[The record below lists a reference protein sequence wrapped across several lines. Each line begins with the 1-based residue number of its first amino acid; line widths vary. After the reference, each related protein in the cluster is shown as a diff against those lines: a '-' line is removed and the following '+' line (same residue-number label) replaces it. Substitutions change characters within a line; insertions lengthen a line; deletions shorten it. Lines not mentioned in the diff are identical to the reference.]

1 MRFQIDFDYDI
12 NVDITSRTNI
22 YEAPNFESFLRIA
35 SHKPDRQNISFLD
48 FFIHHCSEL
57 LSASLMNGCIQ
68 IASLPTLQMMLHQ
81 TKWESTSL
89 QTTIYK

>member
-1 MRFQIDFDYDI
+1 MEKKIKQKNNSFPDLETQTEMRFQIDFDYDI

-48 FFIHHCSEL
+48 FFSFPILAFRKFDRNC
-57 LSASLMNGCIQ
+57 
-68 IASLPTLQMMLHQ
+68 
-81 TKWESTSL
+81 K
-89 QTTIYK
+89 